1 MNQRKKTQNQFY
13 NFHLKPIDKNIPLID
28 YNKLKDYGIWQKKKF
43 LFKGGFGY
51 DKINLK
57 NTSTKLSKEIKMERM
72 FIFKSIINNYNRI
85 VYKKLNDTSPP
96 KYLFNPPLY
105 YNYLKSTKPKKTNLK
120 TKNYSHEKIN
130 SSSFCDDYFN
140 ENEKMNDL
148 KRENI
153 YNNLNNL
160 YLFYQR
166 KKNIVINPLNHL
178 FEKKKKVEK
187 KEINPCIKY
196 RLHLL
201 KNNIKKSESMKELK
215 LKS

>member
-96 KYLFNPPLY
+96 KDLFNPPLY

-120 TKNYSHEKIN
+120 AKNYSHEKIN

-166 KKNIVINPLNHL
+166 KKNIVVNPLNHL

-201 KNNIKKSESMKELK
+201 KNNIKKSESMKELN